1 MPSCITKS
9 LNTAHR
15 VNHAQNLTEPQKL
28 LFVRLAVIKD
38 SMNKIHLAIALLINI
53 LVVSKLIHFSW
64 VGNDKA
70 ILVVGFYY
78 FILILLNMMSWLIL
92 DYFKR
97 KAARIYK
104 ISTVGLI
111 ILIIPILVVSM
122 LH

>member
-1 MPSCITKS
+1 
-9 LNTAHR
+9 
-15 VNHAQNLTEPQKL
+15 
-28 LFVRLAVIKD
+28 
-38 SMNKIHLAIALLINI
+38 MNKMHLAIVLLINI

-64 VGNDKA
+64 IGNDKA

-78 FILILLNMMSWLIL
+78 FILILLNMVSWLIL

-97 KAARIYK
+97 EAARIYK

-111 ILIIPILVVSM
+111 VLIIPILVVTM